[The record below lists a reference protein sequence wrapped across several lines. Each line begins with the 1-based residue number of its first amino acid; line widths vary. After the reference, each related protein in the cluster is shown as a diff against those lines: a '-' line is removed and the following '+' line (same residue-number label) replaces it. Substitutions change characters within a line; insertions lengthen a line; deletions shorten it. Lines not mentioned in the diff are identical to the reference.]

1 MSEKQQLDRTFSSWP
16 LKSQLP
22 SESLAWVRMES
33 VSLLEYHSV
42 SYSTYRCQ
50 QLLTYIYRSTD
61 QCQAW
66 EMMCWRCVSVVWSWC
81 ITVYVCRRVLDAARK
96 STRRVISC
104 GWGLTAGAPRSHRS
118 FSRREWQ
125 KEPLP
130 SCPNVPRWRVR
141 TCENT

>member
-1 MSEKQQLDRTFSSWP
+1 MRSRQLDRTFSRLTTEIPAFIRVFGVSEDGEACLYLNIIQWVTAQTDASSSWRTFI
-16 LKSQLP
+16 
-22 SESLAWVRMES
+22 W
-33 VSLLEYHSV
+33 
-42 SYSTYRCQ
+42 
-50 QLLTYIYRSTD
+50 STD

-66 EMMCWRCVSVVWSWC
+66 EMMCWRCVLLFEADVSLFMSADECWMLPG
-81 ITVYVCRRVLDAARK
+81 RA
-96 STRRVISC
+96 TRRVISC